1 MSIVNLLCFYP
12 EAIDRFLCINL
23 SGFKRY
29 GWEVGVIRTVGEML
43 CFEADSTTFGKRG
56 AVLSFRAASIII
68 CVELESGFS
77 RVDLHCAAANRLFH
91 LRSIG

>member
-1 MSIVNLLCFYP
+1 MSDVDLLCFHP
-12 EAIDRFLCINL
+12 ETIDCLLCINL

-29 GWEVGVIRTVGEML
+29 GWEVRVIRAIWEML

-56 AVLSFRAASIII
+56 AVLSLRAASIII